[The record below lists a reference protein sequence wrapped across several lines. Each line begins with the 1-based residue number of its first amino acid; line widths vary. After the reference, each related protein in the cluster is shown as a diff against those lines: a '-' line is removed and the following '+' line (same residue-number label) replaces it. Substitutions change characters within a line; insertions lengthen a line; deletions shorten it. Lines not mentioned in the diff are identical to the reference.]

1 MLQKEF
7 EERIGRSVTEA
18 EHIEANAMYMSAGD
32 IDKDVFCREWKKM
45 CMSPL
50 VQGLFNTAY
59 QNGKKVEELEQLHKE
74 NMEIVS
80 NAADAMLEIEHGL
93 LDGETAEHTS
103 RAVGL
108 LERKAMWLVGA
119 KEVVLRKIKMGM
131 PLGEKDMTYIAEHLK

>member
-1 MLQKEF
+1 MLQHEF
-7 EERIGRSVTEA
+7 EERIGGSVTEA
-18 EHIEANAMYMSAGD
+18 EYIEANAMYMSAGD

-50 VQGLFNTAY
+50 VQGLFNTACE
-59 QNGKKVEELEQLHKE
+59 NGKKVKELELLHKE
-74 NMEIVS
+74 ALEIIS
-80 NAADAMLEIEHGL
+80 DAADAMLEIEHGL

-131 PLGEKDMTYIAEHLK
+131 PLTKCDLEYIQGNLG